1 MKKLKK
7 IIALMC
13 AMVMML
19 SMSTVAFAVD
29 VGTSEPEA
37 EAASGTASITVKG
50 LDASDTV
57 TVKIYK
63 LATASNDGKWTF
75 EDWLYTGEG
84 ASRTLNPD
92 YVELASDDA
101 TEYTFHFDAMKTK
114 VEETGSDINPI
125 AEETNNGKT
134 SVQFDDLDGAAYLVL
149 ASGSNTAYAV
159 MGAKTYTY
167 TNKGVYTLT
176 SATVN
181 AKTTNIPTTK
191 TADDKFVRA
200 GETVTF
206 TITTVLPAAKTLDAN
221 KKVIDNTFMVY
232 EKPENLTD
240 LKLTAVKIG
249 ETDYKAT
256 KSIILDNT
264 TSQTIYGQTG
274 VYTINLSS
282 LLTDHEGETVVLT
295 LTGVVSGDNGYVNTT
310 WNNKTETN
318 EDSTPKNP
326 GEVTGYTG
334 DITITKY
341 DESGKSGGKTL
352 TGAKFSLKKQ
362 HSDEPIKFT
371 QKTAENGTAIPGQY
385 IYDKDGT
392 VTDVEVD
399 SNGSV
404 KLSGLDEGTYYI
416 TETEAPKGYAIN
428 TSIPAVTISDTETV
442 DGEQTDVTENV
453 KVSAD
458 VSDTKLASLPFTG
471 GMGTT
476 LFTAFGV
483 IIMVAAAGLYFA
495 NKKKSAK

>member
-19 SMSTVAFAVD
+19 SMSTVAFAVEI
-29 VGTSEPEA
+29 GTSEPDT
-37 EAASGTASITVKG
+37 EAASNKASITVNG

-57 TVKIYK
+57 TVKIYQ

-84 ASRTLNPD
+84 ASRILD
-92 YVELASDDA
+92 SEYVELADGAD
-101 TEYTFHFDAMKTK
+101 EYTFNFDAMKTK
-114 VEETGSDINPI
+114 VEKPGSGISPI
-125 AEETNNGKT
+125 KAITNNGGT
-134 SVQFDDLDGAAYLVL
+134 SVQFTNLDGAAYLVL
-149 ASGSNTAYAV
+149 ASGSNTVYAV

-167 TNKGVYTLT
+167 TKGVYTLT

-191 TADDKFVRA
+191 TADDKFVYA
-200 GETVTF
+200 GKTVTF
-206 TITTVLPAAKTLDAN
+206 TITTVLPAAKTLDNNKQETAN
-221 KKVIDNTFMVY
+221 NFMVY
-232 EKPENLTD
+232 EKPENLTNLT
-240 LKLTAVKIG
+240 LKAVKIG
-249 ETDYKAT
+249 ETDYKDEKNIT
-256 KSIILDNT
+256 LNDS
-264 TSQTIYGQTG
+264 TSQTIYGQSN
-274 VYTINLSS
+274 VYTIDLSS
-282 LLTDHEGETVVLT
+282 LLKEHEGETVVLT

-310 WNNKTETN
+310 WNNKTEAK
-318 EDSTPKNP
+318 EDGTPKDP
-326 GEVTGYTG
+326 GEVKGYTG

-341 DESGKSGGKTL
+341 DEGGPTDGNTL

-362 HSDEPIKFT
+362 GLNEPIKFT
-371 QKTAENGTAIPGQY
+371 QKTAEDGTAIPCQY
-385 IYDKDGT
+385 IYDENGS
-392 VTDVEVD
+392 VTEVEVD
-399 SNGSV
+399 SSGLV
-404 KLSGLDEGTYYI
+404 KLSGLEEGTYVI
-416 TETEAPKGYAIN
+416 TETEAPEGYAIN
-428 TSIPAVTISDTETV
+428 ANIPAVTISDTETV
-442 DGEQTDVTENV
+442 DGEPTDVTKNV
-453 KVSAD
+453 SVSAD

>member
-37 EAASGTASITVKG
+37 EAASGKASITVKG

-63 LATASNDGKWTF
+63 LATASNDGKWKF

-84 ASRTLNPD
+84 ASRTLNED
-92 YVELASDDA
+92 YVELASDA

-114 VEETGSDINPI
+114 VEGTGSGIRPTD
-125 AEETNNGKT
+125 EKTNQGKT

-167 TNKGVYTLT
+167 TNGVYTLT

-191 TADDKFVRA
+191 TAEDKFVYA

-274 VYTINLSS
+274 VYTIDLSL

-310 WNNKTETN
+310 WNNKTEAKEN
-318 EDSTPKNP
+318 GTPKDP
-326 GEVTGYTG
+326 GEVKGYTG

-341 DESGKSGGKTL
+341 DEGGKSGGNTL

-362 HSDEPIKFT
+362 GSNEPIKFT
-371 QKTAENGTAIPGQY
+371 QKTAEDGTAIPGQY
-385 IYDKDGT
+385 IYDENGT
-392 VTDVEVD
+392 VTEVEVD
-399 SNGSV
+399 SSGLV
-404 KLSGLDEGTYYI
+404 KLSGLEEGTYVI
-416 TETEAPKGYAIN
+416 TETEAPEGYAIN
-428 TSIPAVTISDTETV
+428 ANIPAVTISDTETV
-442 DGEQTDVTENV
+442 DGERTDVIENV
-453 KVSAD
+453 SVSAD

>member
-19 SMSTVAFAVD
+19 SMSTVAFAAE

-37 EAASGTASITVKG
+37 EAASSKASITVKG

-84 ASRTLNPD
+84 ESKALNRG
-92 YVELASDDA
+92 YVELASGA

-114 VEETGSDINPI
+114 VEGTGSDINPT
-125 AEETNNGKT
+125 AEETNNGET
-134 SVQFDDLDGAAYLVL
+134 SVQFTDLDGAAYLVL

-167 TNKGVYTLT
+167 TDGVYTLT

-191 TADDKFVRA
+191 TADDKFVHA

-206 TITTVLPAAKTLDAN
+206 TITTVLPAAKTLDDN
-221 KKVIDNTFMVY
+221 KQEIENTFKVY
-232 EKPENLTD
+232 EKPENLTG
-240 LKLTAVKIG
+240 LSLTAVKIG
-249 ETDYKAT
+249 ETDYKDT
-256 KSIILDNT
+256 KNITLNDS
-264 TSQTIYGQTG
+264 TSQTIYGQSD
-274 VYTINLSS
+274 VYTIDLSS
-282 LLTDHEGETVVLT
+282 LLTDHEGKTVVLT

-341 DESGKSGGKTL
+341 DESGSEGGNTL
-352 TGAKFSLKKQ
+352 TGAKFSLTKQ
-362 HSDEPIKFT
+362 SSNTPIKFS
-371 QKTAENGTAIPGQY
+371 QKTENGTEIPGQY
-385 IYDKDGT
+385 IYNANGNIT
-392 VTDVEVD
+392 EVEVD
-399 SNGSV
+399 ENGSV
-404 KLSGLDEGTYYI
+404 KLSGLDEGTYVI
-416 TETEAPKGYAIN
+416 TETKAPEGYAIN
-428 TSIPAVTISDTETV
+428 ANIPSVTISDKKTV
-442 DGEQTDVTENV
+442 NGEQTEVTKNV
-453 KVSAD
+453 SVSAD

>member
-1 MKKLKK
+1 MEK
-7 IIALMC
+7 
-13 AMVMML
+13 
-19 SMSTVAFAVD
+19 
-29 VGTSEPEA
+29 
-37 EAASGTASITVKG
+37 
-50 LDASDTV
+50 
-57 TVKIYK
+57 
-63 LATASNDGKWTF
+63 ND
-75 EDWLYTGEG
+75 
-84 ASRTLNPD
+84 
-92 YVELASDDA
+92 
-101 TEYTFHFDAMKTK
+101 
-114 VEETGSDINPI
+114 I
-125 AEETNNGKT
+125 
-134 SVQFDDLDGAAYLVL
+134 
-149 ASGSNTAYAV
+149 
-159 MGAKTYTY
+159 
-167 TNKGVYTLT
+167 TLT
-176 SATVN
+176 D
-181 AKTTNIPTTK
+181 TT
-191 TADDKFVRA
+191 
-200 GETVTF
+200 
-206 TITTVLPAAKTLDAN
+206 
-221 KKVIDNTFMVY
+221 Y
-232 EKPENLTD
+232 
-240 LKLTAVKIG
+240 
-249 ETDYKAT
+249 
-256 KSIILDNT
+256 
-264 TSQTIYGQTG
+264 QTIYGQTG

-392 VTDVEVD
+392 VTEVEVD
-399 SNGSV
+399 ENGSV
-404 KLSGLDEGTYYI
+404 KLSGLDEGTYVI
-416 TETEAPKGYAIN
+416 TETKAPEGYAIN
-428 TSIPAVTISDTETV
+428 ANISSVTISDKKTV
-442 DGEQTDVTENV
+442 DGEQTEVTENV
-453 KVSAD
+453 SVSAD

>member
-19 SMSTVAFAVD
+19 SMSTVAFAVGID
-29 VGTSEPEA
+29 TSEPDT
-37 EAASGTASITVKG
+37 EAASNKASITVNG

-57 TVKIYK
+57 TVKIYR

-75 EDWLYTGEG
+75 EEWLYTGEG
-84 ASRTLNPD
+84 ASRTLD
-92 YVELASDDA
+92 SRYVELTDGAD
-101 TEYTFHFDAMKTK
+101 EYTFNFDEMKTK
-114 VEETGSDINPI
+114 VEMTGSSISPT
-125 AEETNNGKT
+125 EEKTNKSDT
-134 SVQFDDLDGAAYLVL
+134 SVKFDNLDGAAYLVL

-167 TNKGVYTLT
+167 TDGVYTLT

-191 TADDKFVRA
+191 GADDRFVHA

-206 TITTVLPAAKTLDAN
+206 TITTVLPAAKTLNDN
-221 KKVIDNTFMVY
+221 KQETDNTFMVY
-232 EKPENLTD
+232 EKPENLTNLT
-240 LKLTAVKIG
+240 LKAVKIG
-249 ETDYKAT
+249 DTDYKNAKNIT
-256 KSIILDNT
+256 LKDS
-264 TSQTIYGQTG
+264 TSQTIYGQTD
-274 VYTINLSS
+274 VYTIDLSS
-282 LLTDHEGETVVLT
+282 LLTEHEGKTVVLT

-310 WNNKTETN
+310 WNNKTEAKT
-318 EDSTPKNP
+318 DGTPKDP
-326 GEVTGYTG
+326 GEVKGYTG

-341 DESGKSGGKTL
+341 DEGGQINGNTL
-352 TGAKFSLKKQ
+352 TGAKFSLKRRD
-362 HSDEPIKFT
+362 SDDLIKFS
-371 QKTAENGTAIPGQY
+371 QKKTEDGTAIPGQY
-385 IYDKDGT
+385 IYNEKGT
-392 VTDVEVD
+392 VTEVEVD
-399 SNGSV
+399 EEGSV
-404 KLSGLDEGTYYI
+404 KLSGLEEGTYVI
-416 TETEAPKGYAIN
+416 TETEAPEGYAIN
-428 TSIPAVTISDTETV
+428 ANISDVTISDTETV
-442 DGEQTDVTENV
+442 NGEQKDVTHNV
-453 KVSAD
+453 SVSAG

>member
-19 SMSTVAFAVD
+19 SMSTVAFAD
-29 VGTSEPEA
+29 EVGTSEPEA
-37 EAASGTASITVKG
+37 EAASGKASITVKG

-63 LATASNDGKWTF
+63 LATASNDGKWKF
-75 EDWLYTGEG
+75 EDWLYTEEG
-84 ASRTLNPD
+84 ASRTLNED
-92 YVELASDDA
+92 YVELASDA

-114 VEETGSDINPI
+114 VEGTGSGIRPTVKK
-125 AEETNNGKT
+125 TNNDNT
-134 SVQFDDLDGAAYLVL
+134 SVQFTGLDGAAYLVL

-167 TNKGVYTLT
+167 TNGVYTFT

-191 TADDKFVRA
+191 TAEDKFVYA

-206 TITTVLPAAKTLDAN
+206 TITTVLPAAKTLNDSKQEIN
-221 KKVIDNTFMVY
+221 NTFMVY
-232 EKPENLTD
+232 EKPENLTNLT
-240 LKLTAVKIG
+240 LKAVKMSG
-249 ETDYKAT
+249 TDYMGTNNITLA
-256 KSIILDNT
+256 DT
-264 TSQTIYGQTG
+264 TSQTINGQTG
-274 VYTINLSS
+274 VYTIDLSS
-282 LLTDHEGETVVLT
+282 LLKDHEGKRVVLT

-310 WNNKTETN
+310 WNNKTET
-318 EDSTPKNP
+318 EADGTPKDP
-326 GEVTGYTG
+326 GEVKGYTG

-341 DESGKSGGKTL
+341 DESGSEGGNTL
-352 TGAKFSLKKQ
+352 TGAKFSLAKKD
-362 HSDEPIKFT
+362 SNTPIKFS
-371 QKTAENGTAIPGQY
+371 QKTQNGNAIPGQY
-385 IYDKDGT
+385 IYDGNGNIT
-392 VTDVEVD
+392 EVEVD
-399 SNGSV
+399 ENGSV
-404 KLSGLDEGTYYI
+404 KLSGLDEDTYVI
-416 TETEAPKGYAIN
+416 TETEAPEGYAIN
-428 TSIPAVTISDTETV
+428 TRITAVTISDKKTV
-442 DGEQTDVTENV
+442 NDKQTDVTENV
-453 KVSAD
+453 SVSAD
-458 VSDTKLASLPFTG
+458 VTDTKLASLPFTG

>member
-29 VGTSEPEA
+29 VSASEPEE

-75 EDWLYTGEG
+75 EDWLYRGQG
-84 ASRTLNPD
+84 ASRSLD
-92 YVELASDDA
+92 SKYVELKDSA

-114 VEETGSDINPI
+114 VEETGSSISPTVENINQ
-125 AEETNNGKT
+125 GKT
-134 SVQFDDLDGAAYLVL
+134 SVIFDNLNGAAYLVL

-167 TNKGVYTLT
+167 TDNGVYTLT

-191 TADDKFVRA
+191 TAEDKFVYA
-200 GETVTF
+200 GKTVTF
-206 TITTVLPAAKTLDAN
+206 TITTVLPAAMTLDAD
-221 KKVIDNTFMVY
+221 KKEIKNTFKVY
-232 EKPENLTD
+232 EKPGNLTD

-249 ETDYKAT
+249 GTDYKDA
-256 KSIILDNT
+256 KSIILEEN
-264 TSQTIYGQTG
+264 TSQEIYGQTG
-274 VYTINLSS
+274 VYTIDLSS

-318 EDSTPKNP
+318 GDGTPKNP
-326 GEVTGYTG
+326 GEVKGYTG

-341 DESGKSGGKTL
+341 DESGSKDGNTL

-362 HSDEPIKFT
+362 DSNEPIKFT

-385 IYDKDGT
+385 IYNANGNIT
-392 VTDVEVD
+392 EVEVD
-399 SNGSV
+399 ENGSV
-404 KLSGLDEGTYYI
+404 KLSGLDEGTYVI
-416 TETEAPKGYAIN
+416 TETEAPEGYAIN
-428 TSIPAVTISDTETV
+428 ARIPAVTISDKENV
-442 DGEQTDVTENV
+442 NGEQKDVTKNV
-453 KVSAD
+453 SVSAA
-458 VSDTKLASLPFTG
+458 VTDTKLASLPFTG

-483 IIMVAAAGLYFA
+483 IIMAAAAGLYFA

>member
-19 SMSTVAFAVD
+19 SMSTVAFAVE

-37 EAASGTASITVKG
+37 EAASGKASITVKG

-63 LATASNDGKWTF
+63 LATASNDGKWKF

-84 ASRTLNPD
+84 DSRTLNKD
-92 YVELASDDA
+92 YVELASDA

-114 VEETGSDINPI
+114 VEETGSGIRPT
-125 AEETNNGKT
+125 AEQNNSGNTLVK
-134 SVQFDDLDGAAYLVL
+134 FEDLDGAAYLVL

-167 TNKGVYTLT
+167 TNGVYTLT

-191 TADDKFVRA
+191 TANDKFVYA

-206 TITTVLPAAKTLDAN
+206 TITTVLPAAKTLDNN
-221 KKVIDNTFMVY
+221 KQETANTFMVY
-232 EKPENLTD
+232 EKPENLTN
-240 LKLTAVKIG
+240 LTLEAVEIG
-249 ETDYKAT
+249 GTDYKGT
-256 KSIILDNT
+256 KNITLDDP
-264 TSQTIYGQTG
+264 TSQTINGQTG
-274 VYTINLSS
+274 VYTIDLSS
-282 LLTDHEGETVVLT
+282 LLTDHEGKTVVLT

-310 WNNKTETN
+310 WNNKTETKA
-318 EDSTPKNP
+318 DGTPKDP
-326 GEVTGYTG
+326 GEVKGYTG

-341 DESGKSGGKTL
+341 DESGSKGGNTL
-352 TGAKFSLKKQ
+352 TGAKFSLAKK
-362 HSDEPIKFT
+362 DPDTPIKFS
-371 QKTAENGTAIPGQY
+371 QKTQNGNAIPGQY
-385 IYDKDGT
+385 IYDKNGNIT
-392 VTDVEVD
+392 EVEVD
-399 SNGSV
+399 ENGSV
-404 KLSGLDEGTYYI
+404 KLSGLDEGTYVI
-416 TETEAPKGYAIN
+416 TETEAPEGYAIN
-428 TSIPAVTISDTETV
+428 TSIPAVTISNKKTV

-453 KVSAD
+453 RVSAD
-458 VSDTKLASLPFTG
+458 VTDTKLASLPFTG

>member
-19 SMSTVAFAVD
+19 SMSTVAFAAE

-37 EAASGTASITVKG
+37 EAASSKASITVKG

-84 ASRTLNPD
+84 ASKTLDPE
-92 YVELASDDA
+92 YVQLENDT
-101 TEYTFHFDAMKTK
+101 TEYTFYFDAMKTK
-114 VEETGSDINPI
+114 VEETGSDINPT
-125 AEETNNGKT
+125 AEETNNGET
-134 SVQFDDLDGAAYLVL
+134 SVQFTDLDGAAYLVL

-191 TADDKFVRA
+191 TADDKFVYA

-206 TITTVLPAAKTLDAN
+206 TITTVLPAAKTLNDNKQETAN
-221 KKVIDNTFMVY
+221 NFMVY
-232 EKPENLTD
+232 EKPENLTSLT
-240 LKLTAVKIG
+240 LKAVKIG
-249 ETDYKAT
+249 ETDYKDT
-256 KSIILDNT
+256 KNITLNDT
-264 TSQTIYGQTG
+264 TSQTIYGQSD
-274 VYTINLSS
+274 VYTIDLSS

-295 LTGVVSGDNGYVNTT
+295 LTGDVSGDNGYVNTT

-341 DESGKSGGKTL
+341 DESGSKGGNTL
-352 TGAKFSLKKQ
+352 TGAKFSLKKPN
-362 HSDEPIKFT
+362 SSNLIKFT
-371 QKTAENGTAIPGQY
+371 QKTVDGNAIPGQY
-385 IYDKDGT
+385 IYDADGSIT
-392 VTDVEVD
+392 EVEVD
-399 SNGSV
+399 ENGSV
-404 KLSGLDEGTYYI
+404 KLSGLDEGTYVI
-416 TETEAPKGYAIN
+416 TETKAPEGYAIN
-428 TSIPAVTISDTETV
+428 ANIPSVTISDKKTV
-442 DGEQTDVTENV
+442 DGEQTEVTKNV
-453 KVSAD
+453 SVSAD